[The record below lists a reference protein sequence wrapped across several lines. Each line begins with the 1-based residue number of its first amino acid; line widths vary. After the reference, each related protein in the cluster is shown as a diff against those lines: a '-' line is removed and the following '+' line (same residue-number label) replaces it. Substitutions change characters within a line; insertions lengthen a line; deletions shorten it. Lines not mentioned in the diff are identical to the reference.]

1 MTKLTFS
8 RRDSSRYS
16 KLGKGRKKKQKWR
29 RPTGRDNKMRDNR
42 RGYPSVV
49 SIGHK
54 KSKIKNQKLILV
66 KNIKD
71 LEKIKKEDVVFLGKI
86 GRKKK
91 MEIAKEAN
99 QKKIDFSN
107 LNIKK
112 LIKKIKKTKENK
124 K

>member
-42 RGYPSVV
+42 RGYSSVV
-49 SIGHK
+49 SVGHK
-54 KSKIKNQKLILV
+54 KSKIEKKKPILV
-66 KNIKD
+66 KTIKD
-71 LEKIKKEDVVFLGKI
+71 LEKIKENEIAFLGKI
-86 GRKKK
+86 GMK
-91 MEIAKEAN
+91 MKMKIVKEAN
-99 QKKIDFSN
+99 QKKINFSN
-107 LNIKK
+107 LNVKK
-112 LIKKIKKTKENK
+112 LIKKTQKKKENK